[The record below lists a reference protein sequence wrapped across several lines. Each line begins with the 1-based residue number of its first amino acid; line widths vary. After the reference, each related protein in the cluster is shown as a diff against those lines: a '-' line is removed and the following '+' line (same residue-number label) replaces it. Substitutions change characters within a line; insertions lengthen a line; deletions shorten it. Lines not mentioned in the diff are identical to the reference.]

1 MREEKQKLD
10 FEHNIL
16 KRKMDD
22 IDEHYRKPNFFN
34 LLGKLLDLK
43 NKEYD
48 AEKVE
53 LNDKIKILEGKLD
66 NIDSFIAKKVI

>member
-1 MREEKQKLD
+1 MTL
-10 FEHNIL
+10 
-16 KRKMDD
+16 
-22 IDEHYRKPNFFN
+22 FFN

-66 NIDSFIAKKVI
+66 NIDSFIAKKVNFILSS

>member
-1 MREEKQKLD
+1 
-10 FEHNIL
+10 
-16 KRKMDD
+16 MD
-22 IDEHYRKPNFFN
+22 IF
-34 LLGKLLDLK
+34 LGKLLDLK

-66 NIDSFIAKKVI
+66 NIDNFISKKVRLKLPL